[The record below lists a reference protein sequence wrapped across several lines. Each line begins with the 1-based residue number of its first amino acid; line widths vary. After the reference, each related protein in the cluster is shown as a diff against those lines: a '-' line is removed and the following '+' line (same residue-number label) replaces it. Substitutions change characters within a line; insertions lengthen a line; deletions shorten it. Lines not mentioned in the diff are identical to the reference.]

1 MPQRGL
7 GAHPCPAMV
16 AAQTRQLSGNGNET
30 LVAMEIPNT
39 SDSDVALLW
48 QLHPK
53 PSGGSAGAIYFS
65 LLAEKGLREPHC
77 APSSLQCGD
86 EGCLVTLPLTD
97 GFDPSPKGSAALR
110 GKTSPER
117 LATGAP

>member
-1 MPQRGL
+1 MERVCPRGL
-7 GAHPCPAMV
+7 GAHPCPVMV

-65 LLAEKGLREPHC
+65 LVAEKGSESPIALPHRC
-77 APSSLQCGD
+77 SAVTKAVSL
-86 EGCLVTLPLTD
+86 
-97 GFDPSPKGSAALR
+97 FSH
-110 GKTSPER
+110 
-117 LATGAP
+117 